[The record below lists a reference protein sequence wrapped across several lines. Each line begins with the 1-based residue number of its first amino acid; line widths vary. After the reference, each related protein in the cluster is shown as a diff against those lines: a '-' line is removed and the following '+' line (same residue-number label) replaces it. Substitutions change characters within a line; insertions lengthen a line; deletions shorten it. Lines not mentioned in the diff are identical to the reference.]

1 MKQLKLSLKVA
12 VIFAGAAVL
21 LLTGF
26 CGKSY
31 YSRTDLKAE
40 YKDFISSVRYIISN
54 EEKKLF
60 YSLASDTERDI
71 YIEKFWSKRD
81 PDPGTRE
88 NEFKD
93 DYYKRI
99 ELANHLFRGER
110 KGEGW
115 LTDRGRVFVIL
126 GEPDYRRFNQG
137 QINSSPTSRAWYEYP
152 HEIWM
157 YGLYPIYFID
167 RNENG
172 TFELVAQS
180 ARVFSQMVYASNR
193 LNKPF
198 KKIKK
203 TPFGFHA
210 FVYKNKDKSRIIRVR
225 LPYNNILFIQEKENF
240 IAKLDFSLSIF
251 NAKDEI
257 VQDFTYPHTISISD
271 AKLQKLDTQDEYTID
286 IPFKEKLSPG
296 KYELRVVLQSKID
309 QIQKRLNIKFEI

>member
-1 MKQLKLSLKVA
+1 MKKIRFKIVISLISV
-12 VIFAGAAVL
+12 AVL

-40 YKDFISSVRYIISN
+40 YQDFVSSVRYIISKQ
-54 EEKKLF
+54 EKKKF
-60 YSLASDTERDI
+60 YSLATDNERDLF
-71 YIEKFWSKRD
+71 IEKFWLKRD

-88 NEFKD
+88 NEYKE

-99 ELANHLFRGER
+99 EDANHLFKGER

-126 GEPDYRRFNQG
+126 GEPDFRRFNHG
-137 QINSSPTSRAWYEYP
+137 QINSSPTNRRWYEYP

-167 RNENG
+167 RNESG
-172 TFELVAQS
+172 TFELVPQS
-180 ARVFSQMVYASNR
+180 ARMFSQMVYASNR
-193 LNKPF
+193 LNKPYR
-198 KKIKK
+198 KVKK

-210 FVYKNKDKSRIIRVR
+210 FVGKKDDKSRLIRVR

-240 IAKLDFSLSIF
+240 IAKLDFSLAIYNS
-251 NAKDEI
+251 KDDI
-257 VQDFTYPHTISISD
+257 VQDFTHLHTISISE
-271 AKLQKLDTQDEYTID
+271 AKLEELDTEDEYIIE
-286 IPFKEKLSPG
+286 IPLKEELSPG
-296 KYELRVVLQSKID
+296 KYELRVILESKID
-309 QIQKRLNIKFEI
+309 QIKKRQNIKFEI